1 MDAFGLLFFFSDEFD
16 ESDVVAMEEFVNS
29 CPSHPSWPDVPVEF
43 VDHVDDTELT
53 NPEDV
58 PVRTVGGF
66 LSIPR
71 AVDNKSDEQERKTLD
86 QLIEALIRFTKTR
99 SCEIE
104 LELDRELVG
113 NIKNGVP
120 SKSLLLGLLGM
131 QHDE

>member
-58 PVRTVGGF
+58 PVRNQLVDSSPF
-66 LSIPR
+66 LAR
-71 AVDNKSDEQERKTLD
+71 VDNKSDEQERKT
-86 QLIEALIRFTKTR
+86 T
-99 SCEIE
+99 
-104 LELDRELVG
+104 
-113 NIKNGVP
+113 
-120 SKSLLLGLLGM
+120 
-131 QHDE
+131 